1 MKALTQ
7 RVYSNAS
14 FSKILT
20 WTKLVSITGASQLLI
35 QGLSF
40 VSGIL
45 IIRLLPTSEYGLYT
59 LANTMLGTML
69 ILADGGITTGV
80 MAQGGKVWQSKE
92 DLGRVLATGLD
103 LRRKF
108 AIISLLVAMP
118 ALLYLLRH
126 HGASWLMSVLI
137 AASLIPAFFTAL
149 SGTLLEIV
157 PRLVQHVVPLQ
168 KIQVWGNAG
177 RLLLLTL
184 SVFSLPLACIA
195 ILAAGLPQLWTNKQ
209 LKKLSA
215 QYADNSQAPSTEIRK
230 EIFSTVKRILP
241 EAIYYCLS
249 GQITIWLIS
258 IYGSTAAVAQVG
270 ALSRVAIVF
279 TIASTLLSVLIIP
292 RFARLP
298 ESAPLL
304 FTRYLQ
310 TLGIMLVAAGL
321 VVATTWLA
329 SAQILLVLGPKYAG
343 LSDELV
349 LVVIGAGLNFI
360 SGSCF
365 FTCTSRG
372 WVINPIISISLSLLV
387 IVTGIFLLDISTLKG
402 ILIFNIFVS
411 TPTVFMHII
420 YGFLRISQVKRFQE
434 AQAL

>member
-184 SVFSLPLACIA
+184 SVFS
-195 ILAAGLPQLWTNKQ
+195 
-209 LKKLSA
+209 
-215 QYADNSQAPSTEIRK
+215 DRK
-230 EIFSTVKRILP
+230 
-241 EAIYYCLS
+241 
-249 GQITIWLIS
+249 
-258 IYGSTAAVAQVG
+258 
-270 ALSRVAIVF
+270 
-279 TIASTLLSVLIIP
+279 SV
-292 RFARLP
+292 
-298 ESAPLL
+298 
-304 FTRYLQ
+304 
-310 TLGIMLVAAGL
+310 V
-321 VVATTWLA
+321 
-329 SAQILLVLGPKYAG
+329 
-343 LSDELV
+343 
-349 LVVIGAGLNFI
+349 
-360 SGSCF
+360 
-365 FTCTSRG
+365 
-372 WVINPIISISLSLLV
+372 
-387 IVTGIFLLDISTLKG
+387 
-402 ILIFNIFVS
+402 
-411 TPTVFMHII
+411 
-420 YGFLRISQVKRFQE
+420 
-434 AQAL
+434 

>member
-1 MKALTQ
+1 MKVLNHRIHNNTGFT
-7 RVYSNAS
+7 R
-14 FSKILT
+14 ILT
-20 WTKLVSITGASQLLI
+20 WAKLVSITGASQLLI

-45 IIRLLPTSEYGLYT
+45 IIRLLPTNEYGLYT

-80 MAQGGKVWQSKE
+80 MSQGGKVWQDREK
-92 DLGRVLATGLD
+92 LGTVLATGLD

-108 AIISLLVAMP
+108 AVISLLVALP

-126 HGASWLMSVLI
+126 HGASWLMTMLI

-157 PRLVQHVVPLQ
+157 PRLVQNVVPIQ
-168 KIQVWGNAG
+168 KIQVWGNTG
-177 RLLLLTL
+177 RLFLLIL
-184 SVFSLPLACIA
+184 SVFSFPLAYVA
-195 ILAAGLPQLWTNKQ
+195 ILAAGLPQIWTNKQ
-209 LKKLSA
+209 LRKLSA
-215 QYADNSQAPSTEIRK
+215 EYADDSKQPSTEIRK
-230 EIFSTVKRILP
+230 QVFTTVKRILP

-270 ALSRVAIVF
+270 ALGRVAIIF
-279 TIASTLLSVLIIP
+279 TILNNLLSVLIIP

-298 ESAPLL
+298 ENARLL
-304 FTRYLQ
+304 FTRYVQ
-310 TLGIMLVAAGL
+310 TLVVMILAAGL
-321 VVATTWLA
+321 IITATWLA
-329 SAQILLVLGPKYAG
+329 SPQILLVLGPKYAG
-343 LSDELV
+343 LPKELV
-349 LVVIGAGLNFI
+349 LVVIGAGINFI

-372 WVINPIISISLSLLV
+372 WVINPLISISISLSGILL
-387 IVTGIFLLDISTLKG
+387 GIFLLDISTLKG
-402 ILIFNIFVS
+402 VLIFNIFVS
-411 TPTVFMHII
+411 IPTVLMHII
-420 YGFLRISQVKRFQE
+420 YGFLRIKNIRN
-434 AQAL
+434 